1 MPFFLTA
8 LMPVLTFFN
17 TMLAAA
23 GSVAIDTGLVG
34 EVVSLVKSV
43 MGLFAEFP
51 LNVLLIASLCFVA
64 FGLFA
69 RAKRAAM

>member
-1 MPFFLTA
+1 MP
-8 LMPVLTFFN
+8 
-17 TMLAAA
+17 LAILFAEGA
-23 GSVAIDTGLVG
+23 AIDTSMVS

>member
-1 MPFFLTA
+1 MPGI
-8 LMPVLTFFN
+8 
-17 TMLAAA
+17 MLSA
-23 GSVAIDTGLVG
+23 GSTAIDTGLVG
-34 EVVSLVKSV
+34 ELVSLVKSV

>member
-1 MPFFLTA
+1 MPLVLTA
-8 LMPVLTFFN
+8 LKPVLTLVA
-17 TMLAAA
+17 TMLAAVEGA
-23 GSVAIDTGLVG
+23 AIDTGLVS
-34 EVVSLVKSV
+34 ELVALVKSV